1 MAYNIMLLNQNQVA
15 NDEKKLYDQEI
26 RTKYDKVLD
35 LMMINIGYVERI
47 RKKWPSKTKNV
58 Y

>member
-1 MAYNIMLLNQNQVA
+1 MLLNQDQVA
-15 NDEKKLYDQEI
+15 SDEKKLYDQEI

-35 LMMINIGYVERI
+35 LMMINIGYIERI